1 MLGVSVHMLQVVGY
15 IPVTIINNFL
25 TLEFLGIYANYEV
38 LSAQVLLILVLIV
51 LNLFFKKHKK

>member
-1 MLGVSVHMLQVVGY
+1 MLQVVGY